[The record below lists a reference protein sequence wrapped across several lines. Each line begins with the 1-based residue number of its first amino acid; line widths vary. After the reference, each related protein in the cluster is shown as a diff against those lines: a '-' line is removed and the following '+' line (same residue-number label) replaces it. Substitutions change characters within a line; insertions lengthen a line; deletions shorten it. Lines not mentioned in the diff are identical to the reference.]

1 MEAMIEA
8 FLILARES
16 DTGLP
21 QEDFVANDAVSEE
34 IERAQPLLEGKQV
47 ALTLDQQS
55 AFALHAP
62 PKVFAAM
69 IGNLIRN
76 ACLYTEAGNVRV
88 VIGRDAAGNG
98 FVSVKDSGIGMSD
111 DELKNAFLP
120 YFRGN
125 RSARG
130 GHGVG
135 LTLVRRLSDR
145 FGWPVEMHSELGVG
159 TTATI
164 RFPQAR
170 PRA

>member
-1 MEAMIEA
+1 
-8 FLILARES
+8 
-16 DTGLP
+16 
-21 QEDFVANDAVSEE
+21 
-34 IERAQPLLEGKQV
+34 
-47 ALTLDQQS
+47 
-55 AFALHAP
+55 
-62 PKVFAAM
+62 
-69 IGNLIRN
+69 
-76 ACLYTEAGNVRV
+76 
-88 VIGRDAAGNG
+88 
-98 FVSVKDSGIGMSD
+98 MSD